1 MDRSHD
7 NFQRGGG
14 SVGKVSL
21 ARQDGS
27 QFGQDLGGEQRRSA
41 SNEWVGQIK
50 WRELQSKLS
59 VSA

>member
-41 SNEWVGQIK
+41 SNEWVGQI
-50 WRELQSKLS
+50 
-59 VSA
+59 